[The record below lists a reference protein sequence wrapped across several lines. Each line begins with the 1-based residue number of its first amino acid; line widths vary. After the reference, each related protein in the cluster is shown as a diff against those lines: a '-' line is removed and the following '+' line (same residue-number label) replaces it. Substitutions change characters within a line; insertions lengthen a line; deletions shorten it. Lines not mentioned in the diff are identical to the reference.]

1 MVRKLSGWLFVAS
14 FIIGF
19 FSYAS
24 SVYEKDKLLT
34 WFQENSDMFVMLK
47 HWNDL
52 PLISTAWKRLKTTP
66 QVQEERKNFGKNVE
80 TFLEIF
86 EDNLQIKRQNVSL
99 NHDNHTT
106 TVNETSE
113 TASQPQILLMDTDLK
128 DNTGALVIA
137 NLVLESSQKE
147 IEQTTDSSPSPIL
160 KSDKTLVVNKNQISS
175 NPCSCDGKKSLISV
189 F

>member
-19 FSYAS
+19 FSCSS

-66 QVQEERKNFGKNVE
+66 QVQEERKNFVKNVE

-99 NHDNHTT
+99 NHDNQKT

-147 IEQTTDSSPSPIL
+147 IEQTTDSSASPIL

-175 NPCSCDGKKSLISV
+175 NPCSCDGNKSLI
-189 F
+189 